1 MAKIL
6 LVDDSNT
13 TLMME
18 QMILERRTSHKCI
31 LAGNGLEALSKAR
44 TESPDLIIMDVVMP
58 LMNGFEACQRL
69 RQQENT
75 VRTPII
81 LVSTRPEESYAE
93 AGFHSGCNEYIAKP
107 IDSGELVAIV
117 RSYLGE

>member
-18 QMILERRTSHKCI
+18 QMTLERRTSHKCI

-75 VRTPII
+75 ARTPII

-117 RSYLGE
+117 QSYLGE